1 MACRARFGGA
11 NVLRSGRGCPA
22 TVQEQPGTV
31 KSIGYYTALAIVVAN
46 MIGTGVFTTLGLQ
59 ATELGTSFALLTLWV
74 LGGAIALCGALS
86 YAELAAALRRSGG
99 EYHFLSRIYHPVL
112 GGMAGWVSM
121 VVGFAAPVALAAMA
135 LGRYAASLVPVPP
148 PLTAVIAI
156 LAVTG
161 LHAVNVQLGT
171 RFQVVT
177 TALKLV
183 LIAVFCAAGLLAE
196 PVAGFRIG
204 PPGSAAVEVFSS
216 GFALSLIYV
225 SYAYSGWNAATY
237 VASEVYEPQRVLPR
251 ALLHGTVLVTLL
263 YVLLNLVFLRTIPM
277 AQLAGT
283 VEVGALSAFQVFGPR
298 AGAII
303 SAMLCLLLIS
313 TISAMVLAGPRVVQ
327 VMGEDLPAL
336 RALSART
343 RGGAPYRAILLQ
355 QALALGFVLTDS
367 FEGVLSY
374 AGFTLNLF
382 TMLTVVGVFVLR
394 HMAPGLPR
402 PYRVWGYPFTP
413 GAFVIVSLV
422 TLGAVVLERPMAA
435 FAGIGTV
442 LAASLLGRARGRP

>member
-1 MACRARFGGA
+1 M
-11 NVLRSGRGCPA
+11 
-22 TVQEQPGTV
+22 

-59 ATELGTSFALLTLWV
+59 ASELGTSFALLTLWV
-74 LGGAIALCGALS
+74 VGGAIALCGALS
-86 YAELAAALRRSGG
+86 YAELAAALPRSGG
-99 EYHFLSRIYHPVL
+99 EYHFLTRIYHPAL

-135 LGRYAASLVPVPP
+135 LGRYAATLAPVPP
-148 PLTAVIAI
+148 SLTASISI

-161 LHAVNVQLGT
+161 FHAVKVQLGT

-196 PVAGFRIG
+196 PVAGFRIV
-204 PPGSAAVEVFSS
+204 PPGPAAVEVFSS

-251 ALLHGTVLVTLL
+251 VLLHGTVLVTLL

-283 VEVGALSAFQVFGPR
+283 VEVGALSAFHVFGPR
-298 AGAII
+298 GGAIMG
-303 SAMLCLLLIS
+303 AMLCLLLIS

-343 RGGAPYRAILLQ
+343 RDGAPYRAILLQ
-355 QALALGFVLTDS
+355 QALALGFVLTGS

-382 TMLTVVGVFVLR
+382 TLLTVVGVFVLR
-394 HMAPGLPR
+394 RTAPGLPR

-413 GAFVIVSLV
+413 GAFVTISLV
-422 TLGAVVLERPMAA
+422 TLGAVALERPLAA

-442 LAASLLGRARGRP
+442 LVALLLGRARGRPSS